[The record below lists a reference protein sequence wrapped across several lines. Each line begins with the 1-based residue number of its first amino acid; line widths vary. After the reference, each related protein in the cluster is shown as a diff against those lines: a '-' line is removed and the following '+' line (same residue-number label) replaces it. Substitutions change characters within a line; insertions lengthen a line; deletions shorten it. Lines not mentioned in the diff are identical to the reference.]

1 MGQVQE
7 AGNEGGVRIGS
18 TLLTLVEPHKGQE
31 VAYNRWYER
40 DHFYAGCLIGAGW
53 FAGKRWVA
61 TRPLKDLRFPTGTG
75 FLPDIDAGSYLA
87 TYWVLKGVEP
97 ESVAWGSAQVKWL
110 HENGRMF
117 EGRDHIHTLI
127 YANRWAASRDDDG
140 VPAELALDH
149 PWGGLV
155 LVMVDRHE
163 DVDPRDA
170 STLLRDEVL
179 PASMAGTPWALTVGL
194 SPVPLPKEAPV
205 FQPAN
210 PGEERRTA
218 LLCFRTPTHASAGTP
233 SRAWPKPSP
242 ARAGPRCPTSRRS
255 SRPSRAPTPTPTSSG
270 SRAATARRPGG
281 SRAGSWPFRTRC

>member
-1 MGQVQE
+1 MAQVQE

-61 TRPLKDLRFPTGTG
+61 TKPLKDLRFPDDTE
-75 FLPDIDAGSYLA
+75 FLPDISAGSYLA
-87 TYWVLKGVEP
+87 TYWVLKGMEP
-97 ESVAWGSAQVKWL
+97 EAIAWGSAQVKWL

-127 YANRWAASRDDDG
+127 YANRWVVSRDADG

-155 LVMVDRHE
+155 AVMVDRNE
-163 DVDPRDA
+163 DVDPRDVSA
-170 STLLRDEVL
+170 WLRDEVI
-179 PASMAGTPWALTVGL
+179 PAAMADTPVGARRWA
-194 SPVPLPKEAPV
+194 SP
-205 FQPAN
+205 
-210 PGEERRTA
+210 
-218 LLCFRTPTHASAGTP
+218 P
-233 SRAWPKPSP
+233 SRC
-242 ARAGPRCPTSRRS
+242 PRRRRS
-255 SRPSRAPTPTPTSSG
+255 SNPATRARSADWRCMCFTDTDPRECWDVFDRARRRPSRPAARPTCPTPRRSSPPSPAPTPTPTSSG
-270 SRAATARRPGG
+270 RSVGA
-281 SRAGSWPFRTRC
+281 